1 MKTLLKITALILP
14 LLVFSQGDSLP
25 PELREIRT
33 EVIVK
38 KKEIDSVKSLKAK
51 EIKKQLKIIALIKQE
66 FAKLRFQKKAA
77 PLKDKPALG
86 TYDSALATKPE
97 SEPVYW
103 EEVRRKWTGRLLNRG
118 DTKIRI
124 FKFDENGNV
133 VYLN

>member
-77 PLKDKPALG
+77 PLNDKPSPG